1 MHKKLL
7 LILALIIL
15 VTSTSVG
22 CGQGSPSTLTILSIT
37 DGDVFVMKAGT
48 DDWIEGEIGMSL
60 EVGDAIKTGDDSGA
74 EITFFDGSTIE
85 LKPGTEIE
93 IASLDISTDT
103 GSTTISLKQTIGS
116 TVSRVTKILD
126 PASSYEVE
134 TPSGVAA
141 VRGSVMLVSV
151 GGDGTTLITNQ
162 EGNIYAIA
170 QGVELQVSEEQ
181 RCIISPDQPP
191 ELIPLKDV
199 WVNIHI
205 CGGPPAWIYI
215 VNNITGEWAIEEGT
229 GKLVD
234 GTNHLAPDTIS
245 LAGEPYYCVWVEE
258 PNVTYNV
265 KSCPPDW
272 SITSAPNGGEAACG
286 ILGPDYLY
294 TITFTERVG

>member
-1 MHKKLL
+1 MRKKLL
-7 LILALIIL
+7 IILALTIL
-15 VTSTSVG
+15 IASTLVG
-22 CGQGSPSTLTILSIT
+22 CGQNSPSTLTIISIT
-37 DGDVFVMKAGT
+37 NGDVFVMKAGT
-48 DDWIEGEIGMSL
+48 DDWTEAEVGISL
-60 EVGDAIKTGDDSGA
+60 EVGDCIKTGDDSGA

-93 IASLDISTDT
+93 IASLDISTT

-116 TVSRVTKILD
+116 TVSRVTKLLD

-134 TPSGVAA
+134 TPTGVAA
-141 VRGSVMLVSV
+141 VRGTVALISV
-151 GGDGTTLITNQ
+151 GGDGTTLITNL
-162 EGNIYAIA
+162 EGIIYAIA
-170 QGVELQVSEEQ
+170 QGVELQVSKEQ
-181 RCIISPDQPP
+181 RCVINPDQPP

-215 VNNITGEWAIEEGT
+215 VDNITGEWAIEEGT

-234 GTNHLAPDTIS
+234 GTNHLAPDIIR
-245 LAGEPYYCVWVEE
+245 LAGEPYYCVWVEA
-258 PNVTYNV
+258 PNVIYNV

-286 ILGPDYLY
+286 ILSPDYPY
-294 TITFTERVG
+294 TVTFEERVD